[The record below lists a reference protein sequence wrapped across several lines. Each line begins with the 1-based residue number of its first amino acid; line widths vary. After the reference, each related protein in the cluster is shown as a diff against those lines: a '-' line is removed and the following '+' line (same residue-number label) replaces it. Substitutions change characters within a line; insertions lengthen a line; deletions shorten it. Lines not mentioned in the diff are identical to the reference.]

1 MIHQSIRDDMDAKE
15 LEALSMLS
23 RGFTDLKEA
32 NPELAY
38 NLVLDILSGINE
50 YASYFPRQFQTK
62 SPHSNE
68 SVRRHISTT
77 RGLFPHRRVQRNT
90 QLTAKGIVVV
100 EQEDPEEH
108 PTPPASPTRARGTS
122 SSNLSNGGGSKEDV
136 KRSPISELLYMRW
149 LEGLKMKWPSLL

>member
-1 MIHQSIRDDMDAKE
+1 MDARE

-23 RGFTDLKEA
+23 RGFADLKDA

-38 NLVLDILSGINE
+38 NLVLDILSGIND
-50 YASYFPRQFQTK
+50 
-62 SPHSNE
+62 NE
-68 SVRRHISTT
+68 SVRQHISTT
-77 RGLFPHRRVQRNT
+77 RGLFPHRRIQRNT
-90 QLTAKGIVVV
+90 QLTAKGLVVV

-108 PTPPASPTRARGTS
+108 PTPPASPTRPRGAS
-122 SSNLSNGGGSKEDV
+122 SSNLSNGSGSKEDV